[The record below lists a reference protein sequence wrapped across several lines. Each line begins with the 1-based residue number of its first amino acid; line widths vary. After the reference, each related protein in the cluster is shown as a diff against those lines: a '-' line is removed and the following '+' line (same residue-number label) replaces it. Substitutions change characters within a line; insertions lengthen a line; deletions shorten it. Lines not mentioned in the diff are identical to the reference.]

1 MKPFKS
7 WPLAV
12 ATFTL
17 RDKLRIAGRIITSD
31 QYTMGPHVAEFE
43 RRMTEFSG
51 MHALGVASGSAAN
64 HLVFQL
70 WREKNPHENAVVI
83 CPAVTWI
90 SAVSPAVMAGFDVK
104 FCDVNKTDLSFD
116 YLALEAML
124 KKLRRNSRKRI
135 IIWPTALL
143 GYMPHM
149 ARLHTLA
156 HRWHAELFMD
166 CCENT
171 MSKMAEHR
179 WAVWDL
185 DAKPDAVDE
194 IISVIPSILS
204 SCDITT
210 TSCYFAHQIQAIEF
224 GFVFLRDAHDY
235 QLARMIRN
243 HGMSRSL
250 TDEEMVREYIAGSW
264 EVDPQFLHPVLGTN
278 YRPSDLNAMFGLC
291 DFERRE
297 AAEAHRQKLYS
308 RFRDR
313 MDKSGYFN
321 PPRQPAQSLFCLP
334 IFLPT
339 SNVKNLKKALNA
351 HGVETRPIVGGN
363 LLRQPCF
370 REYGRAM
377 DFPNAEFIHRSG
389 FYVGLHKGVTLRM
402 IDWLCDFLIANMN
415 SGAR

>member
-1 MKPFKS
+1 MKPLKQ

-12 ATFTL
+12 STFTL
-17 RDKLRIAGRIITSD
+17 RDKLRIARHVLTSD

-104 FCDVNKTDLSFD
+104 FCDVNRTDLSFD
-116 YLALEAML
+116 YVALEAML

-143 GYMPHM
+143 GYVPDM
-149 ARLHTLA
+149 AKLGYLRGRYLA
-156 HRWHAELFMD
+156 DLFMD

-171 MSKMAEHR
+171 LSPYTPRVQSGKFEYDSFDR
-179 WAVWDL
+179 
-185 DAKPDAVDE
+185 
-194 IISVIPSILS
+194 SILA
-204 SCDITT
+204 SCGITT

-250 TDEEMVREYIAGSW
+250 TDEEMGREYIACSA
-264 EVDPQFLHPVLGTN
+264 PTT
-278 YRPSDLNAMFGLC
+278 
-291 DFERRE
+291 
-297 AAEAHRQKLYS
+297 
-308 RFRDR
+308 
-313 MDKSGYFN
+313 
-321 PPRQPAQSLFCLP
+321 AQA
-334 IFLPT
+334 T
-339 SNVKNLKKALNA
+339 
-351 HGVETRPIVGGN
+351 
-363 LLRQPCF
+363 
-370 REYGRAM
+370 
-377 DFPNAEFIHRSG
+377 
-389 FYVGLHKGVTLRM
+389 
-402 IDWLCDFLIANMN
+402 
-415 SGAR
+415 